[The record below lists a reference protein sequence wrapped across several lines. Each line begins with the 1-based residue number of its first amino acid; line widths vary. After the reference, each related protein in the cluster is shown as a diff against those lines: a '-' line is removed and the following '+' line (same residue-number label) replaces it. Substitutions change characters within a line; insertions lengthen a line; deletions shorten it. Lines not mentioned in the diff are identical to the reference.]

1 MVFMGVI
8 RQRQPDRARRRLLEE
23 AAAVVRDKG
32 VIALTLDAV
41 ARRAELSKGGLLHH
55 FPSKKALLESL
66 ADAAI
71 VDFEIAVEAAMD
83 ERPRAPARF
92 SRAYFKATSDAL
104 ETDNRRQAVLAL
116 LMAADAALRERWS
129 AWLAAQL
136 RRHAATDA
144 SPEARVIRL
153 AADGLW
159 LAGLAGGP
167 DAAPDARASVIERL
181 NRFAETG

>member
-71 VDFEIAVEAAMD
+71 
-83 ERPRAPARF
+83 ARF